1 MRTCQ
6 WLRPTRALGI
16 SLILALAAASAPT
29 AAQSARD
36 REQTLF
42 VSAVDDKGEPVQG
55 LGPDAFIVREDGVK
69 REVLRV
75 SDATEPID
83 IALLVDTSQS
93 ADHDI
98 TFIRSGVSKFVAAMS
113 KDNPTA
119 IIGLADRP
127 TILSEYST
135 DPNRLAAGIGRIFAM
150 RGSGMT
156 LLDGVVEVTNGLDK
170 RDAARAAIIA
180 VITDGPEFTTRFSK
194 DVTARLTKSRVAFYP
209 VTVGQFYY
217 SDEHDIRER
226 TFLLDEGPRESG
238 GERAALVAASGIE
251 PAILRIGRELKSQ
264 YKVVYSRPESL
275 IPPQKVEVAS
285 ARSGVTMRGTP
296 ARTRNGA

>member
-1 MRTCQ
+1 MRTSK
-6 WLRPTRALGI
+6 WLRPALALGLL
-16 SLILALAAASAPT
+16 LILALGAASVRAS
-29 AAQSARD
+29 AQSARD

-55 LGPDAFIVREDGVK
+55 LGPDAFVVREDGVK

-83 IALLVDTSQS
+83 IALLVDTSQA

-98 TFIRSGVSKFVAAMS
+98 TFIRDGVSKFVALMS

-119 IIGLADRP
+119 LIGLADRP
-127 TILSEYST
+127 TILTEYST
-135 DPNRLAAGIGRIFAM
+135 ESKKLAAGIGRIFAM

-156 LLDGVVEVTNGLDK
+156 LLDAVVEATNGLDK
-170 RDAARAAIIA
+170 RSAARAVIIA

-194 DVTARLTKSRVAFYP
+194 DVTARLIKSRVAFYA

-238 GERAALVAASGIE
+238 GERDPLVAANGIE
-251 PAILRIGRELKSQ
+251 PALQKIGRELKSQ

-275 IPPQKVEVAS
+275 IPPQKVEITS
-285 ARSGVTMRGTP
+285 ARTGVTMRGTP
-296 ARTRNGA
+296 ARGKNGA